1 MALPNTPLFQ
11 VATKAAQA
19 ALRRQF
25 ERSDYGRLLNDVK
38 RSVGNASVDRNVKIA
53 LAKYKR
59 SSSPTAAIKSMMG
72 SDFGQMVSSI
82 ERYAKGG
89 SANRL
94 LVEQFLDTLGPA
106 GKLVSSLVN
115 SNRTTAM
122 AKQLQ
127 QAMELIRAFGGE
139 VMPGDEWGT
148 TEDVRRGLLAAQK
161 RLEQLGYPLAVD
173 RGPPR
178 RQPQPEPG
186 RTTVDVGMGGRGDI
200 TKRLPANHPLVTG
213 EMVQAY
219 NSSNVFEFGYDNETA
234 TLYVRFQTSHDE
246 GARGGAGSLYAYYGV
261 TPAEFLALYATRG
274 RGNGHEGDSTPGT
287 WVWSHLRERGTVS
300 GHQKDYRL
308 AGITSGYVPRK
319 ATIRA
324 VYETTGKRGQPLKRP
339 RKTGVEEW
347 YVQRSIKTH
356 EGRSVQSVLPT
367 TRVVG
372 PMRPK

>member
-148 TEDVRRGLLAAQK
+148 SRSQSRGEPPLTLEWADAATSQS
-161 RLEQLGYPLAVD
+161 D
-173 RGPPR
+173 C
-178 RQPQPEPG
+178 PQ
-186 RTTVDVGMGGRGDI
+186 
-200 TKRLPANHPLVTG
+200 
-213 EMVQAY
+213 
-219 NSSNVFEFGYDNETA
+219 
-234 TLYVRFQTSHDE
+234 
-246 GARGGAGSLYAYYGV
+246 
-261 TPAEFLALYATRG
+261 
-274 RGNGHEGDSTPGT
+274 
-287 WVWSHLRERGTVS
+287 
-300 GHQKDYRL
+300 
-308 AGITSGYVPRK
+308 
-319 ATIRA
+319 TIR
-324 VYETTGKRGQPLKRP
+324 
-339 RKTGVEEW
+339 
-347 YVQRSIKTH
+347 S
-356 EGRSVQSVLPT
+356 
-367 TRVVG
+367 
-372 PMRPK
+372 